1 MKSTGLA
8 LLALFTSAAL
18 HAEPLDYLLR
28 DGRFETT
35 EGVIPNGCF
44 AQLMTELN
52 GDNTVAAVFL
62 NRAAL
67 RGCIAANF
75 PYPGGDETRVS
86 YTVNEALANDTF
98 RLTVCQTV
106 DGSLR
111 ASCDRI
117 LVRFVN
123 RPYRTGDT
131 TTNVLSLEKLG
142 EW

>member
-1 MKSTGLA
+1 M
-8 LLALFTSAAL
+8 
-18 HAEPLDYLLR
+18 P
-28 DGRFETT
+28 
-35 EGVIPNGCF
+35 
-44 AQLMTELN
+44 
-52 GDNTVAAVFL
+52 
-62 NRAAL
+62 

-111 ASCDRI
+111 TSCDRI

-123 RPYRTGDT
+123 RPYRTGDN